1 MKTSQIKRSKIL
13 HPFLISIF
21 PILILYSQNIGRINT
36 ADLVLPLI
44 LSIVFSIS
52 LYYIVKIILKNSNK
66 SAIIVSIIL
75 IILFSYGHIYYLL
88 NDLTIDGFDIGR
100 NRFLIPIFGI
110 SLGIGIFGIV
120 KSKRIFDNA
129 TSILNVISAVFILVA
144 VEEVSRV
151 ADSMISGYSVP
162 CAK

>member
-66 SAIIVSIIL
+66 SAIIISIIL

-88 NDLTIDGFDIGR
+88 TYSMKTDQYIMIYIINLYQTQK
-100 NRFLIPIFGI
+100 IFGQKLQI
-110 SLGIGIFGIV
+110 ESHGLKNGIKFE
-120 KSKRIFDNA
+120 NM
-129 TSILNVISAVFILVA
+129 IL
-144 VEEVSRV
+144 
-151 ADSMISGYSVP
+151 
-162 CAK
+162 

>member
-100 NRFLIPIFGI
+100 NRFLIQF
-110 SLGIGIFGIV
+110 LEY
-120 KSKRIFDNA
+120 
-129 TSILNVISAVFILVA
+129 L
-144 VEEVSRV
+144 
-151 ADSMISGYSVP
+151 
-162 CAK
+162 

>member
-75 IILFSYGHIYYLL
+75 IILFLFVKDTINNHIILLNQIGPLFHIY
-88 NDLTIDGFDIGR
+88 I
-100 NRFLIPIFGI
+100 
-110 SLGIGIFGIV
+110 
-120 KSKRIFDNA
+120 
-129 TSILNVISAVFILVA
+129 
-144 VEEVSRV
+144 
-151 ADSMISGYSVP
+151 
-162 CAK
+162 